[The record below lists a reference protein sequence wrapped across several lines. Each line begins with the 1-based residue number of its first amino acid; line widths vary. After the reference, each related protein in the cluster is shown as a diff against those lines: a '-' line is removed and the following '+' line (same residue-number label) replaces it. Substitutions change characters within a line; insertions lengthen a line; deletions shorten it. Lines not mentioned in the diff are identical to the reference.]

1 MLVAM
6 HTRQTGITLVGLII
20 VLALLAMAVA
30 FGFKITPA
38 WVEYFGVKK
47 AVTSMASNGDLNKT
61 PAEIRTTFD
70 RHAEV
75 GYIAAISG
83 KDLELTKTGTGYDVS
98 FAYRKEIPVVANM
111 SVVFDFAGN
120 SNKGGGASGKR
131 RVE

>member
-1 MLVAM
+1 MLQAPR
-6 HTRQTGITLVGLII
+6 TRQSGITLIGLII
-20 VLALLAMAVA
+20 VLSLLALAVA

-47 AVTSMASNGDLNKT
+47 AVSSMAANGDLNKT
-61 PAEIRTTFD
+61 PPEIRSAFD

-75 GYIAAISG
+75 GYIAAIAG
-83 KDLELTKTGTGYDVS
+83 KDLEITKTGNGHDVS

-111 SVVFDFAGN
+111 SVVFDFAG
-120 SNKGGGASGKR
+120 SAGKGGSASKR

>member
-1 MLVAM
+1 MLVAKQ
-6 HTRQTGITLVGLII
+6 TRQAGLTLIGLAI

-47 AVTSMASNGDLNKT
+47 AVNSMAANGDLNKT
-61 PAEIRTTFD
+61 PAEIRSAFD

-75 GYIAAISG
+75 GYIAAIGG
-83 KDLELTKTGTGYDVS
+83 KDLELIKTGSGYDVS
-98 FAYRKEIPVVANM
+98 FAYRKEVPVVANM

-120 SNKGGGASGKR
+120 AGKGAGGGKR